1 MRIIFLDVDGVLNND
16 KTEDR
21 YQGFTGIDQQN
32 VDTLKK
38 LYDKSNEE
46 EITRIVVSSSWRY
59 EMVKKY
65 SKADG
70 SYEYLLK
77 RLNDS
82 GMEVIDYTPMSPISG
97 WHRSDEIEAWLSD
110 NKTKFEVSTYVILD
124 DESFDFRDKGLD
136 TKFVWTDGEY
146 GLTDKDIDRGLE
158 ILRGGEPKLVNP
170 YYEEEGL
177 YW

>member
-1 MRIIFLDVDGVLNND
+1 MRIIFLDVDGVLNNAE
-16 KTEDR
+16 TEDR
-21 YQGFTGIDQQN
+21 YQGCVGIDQQN
-32 VDTLKK
+32 VDTLKR

-97 WHRSDEIEAWLSD
+97 WHRTDEIEAWISD
-110 NKTKFEVSTYVILD
+110 NKTKFEISTYVILD

-136 TKFVWTDGEY
+136 TKFVWTNEKY
-146 GLTDKDIDRGLE
+146 GLIDEDIDRGLE
-158 ILRGGEPKLVNP
+158 ILRGGEPELVNP
-170 YYEEEGL
+170 YDGEEGV
-177 YW
+177 Y